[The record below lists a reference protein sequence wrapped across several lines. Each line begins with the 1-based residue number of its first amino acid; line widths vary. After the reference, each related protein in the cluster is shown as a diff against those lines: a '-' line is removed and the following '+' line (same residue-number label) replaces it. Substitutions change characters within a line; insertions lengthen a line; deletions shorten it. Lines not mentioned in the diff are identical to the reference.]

1 MRLLAPLSPAAGSDT
16 NATPAERSPAR
27 KKGERMGPV
36 LKVVAVVFWL
46 IALFLVYA
54 VIHAVASAGGARV
67 GVAIGY
73 MAGAVILS
81 TLGIWL
87 WRRRT
92 RAATG
97 GAAGQP

>member
-1 MRLLAPLSPAAGSDT
+1 
-16 NATPAERSPAR
+16 
-27 KKGERMGPV
+27 MGA
-36 LKVVAVVFWL
+36 LRKVVAVILWL
-46 IALFLVYA
+46 VSAFLIYA

-73 MAGAVILS
+73 IAGAVILS
-81 TLGIWL
+81 ALGMWL